1 MELKFKEDENGRI
14 ADDDAIFDTLNEHL
28 DNEEYDDVITR
39 ITSISREKWSNK
51 LRFLLICAYNNIKD
65 YDKAEKELDEIAP
78 LCEALNDRAR
88 YCYQRGYLCSEMDL
102 KIAARQYFTDAVRFD
117 PEYAASIDL
126 ESDIE
131 DCDEE
136 IADELTALH
145 KLFGK
150 LAEDIKKRCGENAEK
165 RKLTDEEFQT
175 RLGFFP
181 AIRKLPGFEHPM
193 GFGDYYTKLTG
204 GDKKRTL
211 KWFGDF
217 YGVTDSASFFKHI
230 QNDHSCNIS
239 RMASDVLAFLS
250 GKPNFDVNELNE
262 DGKFAFGN
270 TVMLVDRFAEYLPR
284 GGVLAWDIGEKIG
297 FARHAYRCGII
308 DDAEYSRGMLLMSD
322 TAKNAFS
329 SWEEYMRSLI
339 FGAAMFIYS
348 IDRWNIK
355 SAASFISQMM
365 PMLLESDLA
374 DSEWGGEQ
382 KTVLQ

>member
-14 ADDDAIFDTLNEHL
+14 ADDDAIFDTLNERL

-88 YCYQRGYLCSEMDL
+88 YCYQRGYLCSETGQ
-102 KIAARQYFTDAVRFD
+102 KIAAQQFFSDALEFD

-131 DCDEE
+131 DCDKE
-136 IADELTALH
+136 ISDELDAFHELC
-145 KLFGK
+145 GK
-150 LAEDIKKRCGENAEK
+150 VSADIKKRCGENAVK

-181 AIRKLPGFEHPM
+181 AIRKLPGFERPM
-193 GFGDYYTKLTG
+193 GFGDYFTTLAG
-204 GDKKRTL
+204 GDRKKTL
-211 KWFGDF
+211 KWFDEF
-217 YGVTDSASFFKHI
+217 YGITDTESFFKHI
-230 QNDHSCNIS
+230 HTDSVCNSAIIT
-239 RMASDVLAFLS
+239 ADALAFLA
-250 GKPNFDVNELNE
+250 GKPNFDVNELNKS
-262 DGKFAFGN
+262 GKFAFGN
-270 TVMLVDRFAEYLPR
+270 TVMFVAQFAEYLPR
-284 GGVLAWDIGEKIG
+284 GGVFAWDIGEKIG

-308 DDAEYSRGMLLMSD
+308 DNADYRRGMLSMTD
-322 TAKNAFS
+322 MAKNAFS

-339 FGAAMFIYS
+339 YGAAMFIFRIEGWS
-348 IDRWNIK
+348 VK
-355 SAASFISQMM
+355 SVMTFISQMM
-365 PMLLESDLA
+365 PLLLDSDLA
-374 DSEWGGEQ
+374 DVGWGGEQ
-382 KTVLQ
+382 ETVQQ